1 MTDPNQEPGAEPA
14 FDKTANTGF
23 AHLRNA
29 TRFSLKG
36 LQSAFRHESAF
47 RQEVALLVI
56 LVPVAIWL
64 ARSLTEAML
73 LISVCL
79 LVMVVELL
87 NSGIEAAI
95 DRIGP
100 EFHELSGRAKD
111 LGSAAVMLALII
123 AGGTWLTFLY
133 ERFTG
138 S

>member
-1 MTDPNQEPGAEPA
+1 MILKGNIRAAGQEL
-14 FDKTANTGF
+14 ANHLLNARDNDRVELAGLHGF
-23 AHLRNA
+23 AGDTLH
-29 TRFSLKG
+29 K
-36 LQSAFRHESAF
+36 
-47 RQEVALLVI
+47 AL
-56 LVPVAIWL
+56 AE
-64 ARSLTEAML
+64 TEAIASATNCRKYLYSLSINPSQPMTRAQY
-73 LISVCL
+73 
-79 LVMVVELL
+79 
-87 NSGIEAAI
+87 EAAI